1 MSWELFYLIC
11 FAAGFVFSVLS
22 FLSGT
27 LSLHLHLPKFLG
39 FGDSGNGAMH
49 APGSA
54 IHAPGSSVHAPGV
67 PAHAP
72 GIEGHASVHGAH
84 FSFFNPITSAA
95 FLTWFGGTGYLLVHL
110 RHIWVF
116 AGLLFSSAA
125 GLVGASIV
133 FWFVAKVL
141 LANER
146 ALDPLDYEMVGVL
159 GRVSSS
165 IRSGGTG
172 EIIFTQEG
180 VRRPCA
186 ARSETGESL
195 PRGVEVLVTRYE
207 HGVAY
212 VRLWDELADS
222 AGITTRQG
230 QTKE

>member
-1 MSWELFYLIC
+1 MSWEIFYLIC
-11 FAAGFVFSVLS
+11 FAAGFLFSVLS

-27 LSLHLHLPKFLG
+27 MSLHLNLPKFLS
-39 FGDSGNGAMH
+39 FGDTGHGAVHAAGGASH
-49 APGSA
+49 APGA
-54 IHAPGSSVHAPGV
+54 A
-67 PAHAP
+67 
-72 GIEGHASVHGAH
+72 GHAAGNTGHAHVHGAH
-84 FSFFNPITSAA
+84 FSFFNPITTAA

-110 RHIWVF
+110 RHIWIF
-116 AGLLFSSAA
+116 AGLVFSSLA

-141 LANER
+141 IANER
-146 ALDPLDYEMVGVL
+146 ELDPVDYEMVGVL

-195 PRGVEVLVTRYE
+195 ARGVEVLVTRYE
-207 HGVAY
+207 RGVAY
-212 VRLWDELADS
+212 VRPWDEMADS
-222 AGITTRQG
+222 AGVAARQE